1 MMVSLIRGASI
12 MKLILCAALAVMW
25 SAAGAAVNKCVD
37 EEGHVLFTDLP
48 CQQGDERQDAVAPP
62 PTSSPAPS
70 MVVAMPAPRSR
81 WADLPHALKRKQ
93 ASVDAS
99 TLQTAYQSMLAQ
111 DELRK
116 PRRLVSAR

>member
-1 MMVSLIRGASI
+1 
-12 MKLILCAALAVMW
+12 MKLILCVVLAVMW
-25 SAAGAAVNKCVD
+25 GAAGAEVNKCVD
-37 EEGHVLFTDLP
+37 QEGHVLFTDVP
-48 CQQGDERQDAVAPP
+48 CPQGDEKQDAVAQP
-62 PTSSPAPS
+62 PTSSSSPS

-81 WADLPHALKRKQ
+81 WADLPHGLKRKQ

-116 PRRLVSAR
+116 PRRLLSAR